1 MGLHTG
7 RIDLHVHSLFSDGYL
22 LPSEILR
29 RAVTLGYSAIAIT
42 DHVDASN
49 LDEAI
54 AGLLRFQEEQKG
66 DFPLRFVPGVELTH
80 IAPQSIAKLARRA
93 KLLGAK
99 LVVVHGESLVEPVVS
114 GTNLAAVSCPDVDIL
129 AHPGLITSEEAQ
141 LAKDKEVYLEITS
154 RQGHCLANGHVAMM
168 AQEVGAKLIVNTDAH
183 SPGDMMNQEMAQRV
197 AAGAGLDE
205 EGVRAATITNPEELL
220 ERALSLERRPA

>member
-29 RAVTLGYSAIAIT
+29 RAVALGYSAIAIT

-49 LDEAI
+49 LDEVI
-54 AGLLRFQEEQKG
+54 AGLLRFQEEQRG
-66 DFPLRFVPGVELTH
+66 DFPLHFILGAELTH
-80 IAPQSIAKLARRA
+80 IAPQSVAKLARRA

-99 LVVVHGESLVEPVVS
+99 LVVAHGETLVEPVAP
-114 GTNLAAVSCPDVDIL
+114 GTNLAAVHCPDVDIL
-129 AHPGLITSEEAQ
+129 AHPGLITPEEAE
-141 LAKDKEVYLEITS
+141 LAKENDIYLEITS

-168 AQEVGAKLIVNTDAH
+168 AERAGAKLIVNTDTH
-183 SPGDMMNQEMAQRV
+183 SPRDMIDQDMAQQV
-197 AAGAGLDE
+197 AAGAGLNE
-205 EGVRAATITNPEELL
+205 EGIRAATITNPGELL
-220 ERALSLERRPA
+220 ERALRAERRLV

>member
-1 MGLHTG
+1 MESHIG
-7 RIDLHVHSLFSDGYL
+7 RIDLHVHSLFSDGVL

-29 RAVTLGYSAIAIT
+29 RAASLGYSAIAIT

-54 AGLLRFQEEQKG
+54 AGLVRFQKEQEE

-80 IAPQSIAKLARRA
+80 VPPRSIAKLARRA

-99 LVVVHGESLVEPVVS
+99 IVIVHGETLMEPVAS
-114 GTNLAAVSCPDVDIL
+114 GTNLAAVSCSDVDIL
-129 AHPGLITSEEAQ
+129 AHPGLITLEEAQ
-141 LAKDKEVYLEITS
+141 LARENEVYLEISS
-154 RQGHCLANGHVAMM
+154 REGHCLANGHIVMVA
-168 AQEVGAKLIVNTDAH
+168 QKVGAKLIVNTDTH
-183 SPGDMMNQEMAQRV
+183 SPRDMMDQEMAQQV

-205 EGVRAATITNPEELL
+205 KGVRAATITNPEELL
-220 ERALSLERRPA
+220 ERALRLERRPA